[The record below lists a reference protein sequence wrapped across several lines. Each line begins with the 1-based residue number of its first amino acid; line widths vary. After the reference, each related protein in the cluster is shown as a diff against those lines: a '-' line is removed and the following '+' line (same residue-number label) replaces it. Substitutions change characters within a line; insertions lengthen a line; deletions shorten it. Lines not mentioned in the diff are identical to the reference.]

1 MSDLSTKNRFAMTID
16 PIEMQSRATK
26 RGSNCQR
33 EPFRYSA
40 MRRRQ
45 FLVTFFCV
53 CVLVFCPYAIFTS
66 YFSTPPIP
74 TSERL
79 SRTLIHKVMNLT
91 IDGGGY
97 RNLVFDYPVVDD
109 GVDPSYVPTI
119 PDTEVMVNATS
130 GRRLK
135 FEDLVELDPA
145 LIRFQHSKG
154 IYHLFPLHVNMSQ
167 IFRNMSRMLPISQVS
182 LCLSESFVFN
192 VQKWHTNKCLQKL
205 FIYKSCSYFSQCRE
219 HC

>member
-1 MSDLSTKNRFAMTID
+1 
-16 PIEMQSRATK
+16 
-26 RGSNCQR
+26 
-33 EPFRYSA
+33 

-53 CVLVFCPYAIFTS
+53 CVLVFCIYDTLAL
-66 YFSTPPIP
+66 YFSTPPTS
-74 TSERL
+74 TSERHT
-79 SRTLIHKVMNLT
+79 RTLIHKVMNLT
-91 IDGGGY
+91 IDEGGY

-109 GVDPSYVPTI
+109 GVDPSYIPTI
-119 PDTEVMVNATS
+119 PDTEVMVNETT
-130 GRRLK
+130 GRRLR
-135 FEDLVELDPA
+135 FEDLVELDPK

-167 IFRNMSRMLPISQVS
+167 IFRNMSSMLPIRKVS

-205 FIYKSCSYFSQCRE
+205 FIYESCSYFS
-219 HC
+219 